1 MTGQNRQVTLGEIAR
16 VQTGPFGSQLHASDY
31 SVDGIPVVM
40 PQNIG
45 DNRIDPTDISRTT
58 PEHVERLA
66 RHKLALGDVV
76 YSRRGDIERRAL
88 IRQGEVGWLCGT
100 GCLLVR
106 PDQEQV
112 DPEWLSYWL
121 GTTHVREF
129 LVRSAVGATMLNL
142 NTGILASVPVDLPS
156 LHEQRLTA
164 GLLCSLDHKIELNRQ
179 TNQTLEEM
187 ARAIFR
193 SWFVDFD
200 PVRVKAA
207 GGDPVKELG
216 LSPEVAALF
225 PDSFEDSGL
234 GEIPEGWET
243 RPLDSLGTF
252 LNGLALQKYP
262 LEPGESGQPA
272 IKIAEL
278 RRGVTEASDQVSR
291 DVPADYL
298 VNDGDLLFSWSGS
311 LMSKVWTGGP
321 GALNQHLFKVSSAE
335 LPQWLLYWWIQ
346 HHLPEFQAVASS
358 KATTMGHIQRSHLR
372 QALCVVPPRAVLE
385 AANSCIAPL
394 HQLRIDNELEARSL
408 SDLRNYLLPRLLSG
422 AVVVDPGEASP

>member
-1 MTGQNRQVTLGEIAR
+1 MISRYDSFPVGELCLQVTSGATPLRSEAAFYEGGTVSWFKTGELNDGYLGESNELITELALRETSVKLFPAQTVLMAMYGDGTTITTLGILRTPATTNQACAAMIVDPGKCDARYLIYALMATRGELLGLANGGAQRNLSCKVIKEFSVPAPPLDTQRRIAR
-16 VQTGPFGSQLHASDY
+16 V
-31 SVDGIPVVM
+31 
-40 PQNIG
+40 
-45 DNRIDPTDISRTT
+45 
-58 PEHVERLA
+58 
-66 RHKLALGDVV
+66 LG
-76 YSRRGDIERRAL
+76 
-88 IRQGEVGWLCGT
+88 
-100 GCLLVR
+100 
-106 PDQEQV
+106 
-112 DPEWLSYWL
+112 
-121 GTTHVREF
+121 
-129 LVRSAVGATMLNL
+129 
-142 NTGILASVPVDLPS
+142 
-156 LHEQRLTA
+156 
-164 GLLCSLDHKIELNRQ
+164 SLDDKIELNRRM
-179 TNQTLEEM
+179 NQTLEET

-225 PDSFEDSGL
+225 PDSFQDSEL
-234 GEIPEGWET
+234 GEVPEGWET

-291 DVPADYL
+291 DVPADYV

-394 HQLRIDNELEARSL
+394 HQLRMDNELEARSL
-408 SDLRNYLLPRLLSG
+408 SDLRDYLLPRLLSG
-422 AVVVDPGEASP
+422 AVVIDPGEATP